1 MKTSVIILIFVA
13 IIALTS
19 LMVWYASRL
28 KKSQHKTFNIILTI
42 TGAVLIMA
50 LLLGITKIPSST
62 DKILNNGISHIKA
75 QLESMNPGSTDVD
88 MDATQFKAYLNK
100 SQDVS
105 GYLLNDEYAGF
116 LTRTFGVRYY
126 IKMFNIFANNLDD
139 NMKMFEEAGNTFSVN
154 NILNYVKDQ
163 TVKPVLS
170 ATMILEIVV
179 AIIAALFLLI
189 MFIWEASIKKG
200 KISKGVTFGEN

>member
-1 MKTSVIILIFVA
+1 MKTSVIILIFLA
-13 IIALTS
+13 IIVLTALT
-19 LMVWYASRL
+19 VWYASRL
-28 KKSQHKTFNIILTI
+28 KKSQHKTFNIFLTI
-42 TGAVLIMA
+42 TGAVLIII

-62 DKILNNGISHIKA
+62 DKILTSGITQIKA

-100 SQDVS
+100 SQDIS
-105 GYLLNDEYAGF
+105 GYLINNEYAGF

-139 NMKMFEEAGNTFSVN
+139 NMKMFEDAGNTFSVN
-154 NILNYVKDQ
+154 NILNYVKEQ
-163 TVKPVLS
+163 TIKPVLS
-170 ATMILEIVV
+170 ATKILEIVV
-179 AIIAALFLLI
+179 TIFAVIFLLI
-189 MFIWEASIKKG
+189 MFIWAASIKKG

>member
-1 MKTSVIILIFVA
+1 MKTSIIVLIFLA

-19 LMVWYASRL
+19 LTVWYASRL
-28 KKSQHKTFNIILTI
+28 AKSQHKTFNIILTI
-42 TGAVLIMA
+42 IGSILIMV
-50 LLLGITKIPSST
+50 LLLGISKIPGST
-62 DKILNNGISHIKA
+62 DKILTNGISQIKA
-75 QLESMNPGSTDVD
+75 QLESMNPGSTDFE

-105 GYLLNDEYAGF
+105 DYLINDEYAGF

-126 IKMFNIFANNLDD
+126 IKMFNKFADNLDE
-139 NMKMFEEAGNTFSVN
+139 NIKMFEDAGNTFSVN
-154 NILNYVKDQ
+154 NILNYVKEQ

-170 ATMILEIVV
+170 ATKILEIVV
-179 AIIAALFLLI
+179 TIVAALFLLI
-189 MFIWEASIKKG
+189 MLIWAASIKKG

>member
-1 MKTSVIILIFVA
+1 MKTSVIILIFLA
-13 IIALTS
+13 IIALTA
-19 LMVWYASRL
+19 LTVWYASRL
-28 KKSQHKTFNIILTI
+28 AKSQHKTFNIILTI
-42 TGAVLIMA
+42 IGSILIMV
-50 LLLGITKIPSST
+50 LLLGISKIPGST
-62 DKILNNGISHIKA
+62 DKILTNGISQIKA
-75 QLESMNPGSTDVD
+75 QLESMNPGSTDVE

-105 GYLLNDEYAGF
+105 DYLINDEYAGF

-126 IKMFNIFANNLDD
+126 IKMFNKFADNLDD

-154 NILNYVKDQ
+154 NILNYVKEQ

-170 ATMILEIVV
+170 ATKILEIVV
-179 AIIAALFLLI
+179 TIVAALFLLI
-189 MFIWEASIKKG
+189 MLIWAASIKKG